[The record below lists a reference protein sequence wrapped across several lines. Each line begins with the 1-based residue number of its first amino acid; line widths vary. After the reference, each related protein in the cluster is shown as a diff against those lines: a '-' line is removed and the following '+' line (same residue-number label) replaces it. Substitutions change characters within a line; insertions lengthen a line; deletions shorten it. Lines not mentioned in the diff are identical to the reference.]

1 MRVRGMAPDDFAP
14 LELSHRQL
22 VRSFLDQD
30 PPRISELTFT
40 NLFIWRKR
48 YRPVLR
54 RFRDCLLFIL
64 SPSGRN
70 PFGLEPVGPG
80 DKREALDSL
89 CAELGK
95 LSPEPQVCRVSEA
108 FVNAYVDPDRYE
120 AAPDRD
126 NSDYV
131 YRAEDLIHLAGRK
144 YHRKKNFLNR
154 FRREYDSRFL
164 LLSPDVLDSVLDMQE
179 KWCQMKACVEE
190 PDLLSED
197 YAVREALTHFE
208 ELGIRGGAIEI
219 DSRLEAFSLGEP
231 LDRDT
236 AVIHIE
242 KGNPDIPGIYAAINQ
257 QFCEHAWSHMDY
269 INREQD
275 LGVEGLRKAKL
286 SYYPHHMVNK
296 YTIRPR

>member
-1 MRVRGMAPDDFAP
+1 MTSDDFTP
-14 LELSHRQL
+14 LEIRHREL
-22 VRSFLDQD
+22 VQSFLAQD

-48 YRPVLR
+48 YRPVWR
-54 RFRDCLLFIL
+54 RTGDCLLFIL
-64 SPSGRN
+64 NPAGRD

-80 DKREALDSL
+80 DKGKALDVL
-89 CAELGK
+89 CAELGD
-95 LSPEPQVCRVSEA
+95 LAAEPEICRVSEA
-108 FVNAYVDPDRYE
+108 FVDAYVDPDRYE

-131 YRAEDLIHLAGRK
+131 YRTEDLIHLAGRK

-154 FRREYDSRFL
+154 FRREYDFRFL
-164 LLSPDVLDSVLDMQE
+164 TLVPDVLDEVLDMQE
-179 KWCQMKACVEE
+179 KWCQMKACIEQ

-219 DSRLEAFSLGEP
+219 DSHLEAFCIGEP
-231 LDRDT
+231 LDKET

-257 QFCEHAWSHMDY
+257 QFCEHAWSHMAY

-275 LGVEGLRKAKL
+275 LGVEGLRKAKT
-286 SYYPHHMVNK
+286 SYYPHDMVNK
-296 YTIRPR
+296 YTLRPR